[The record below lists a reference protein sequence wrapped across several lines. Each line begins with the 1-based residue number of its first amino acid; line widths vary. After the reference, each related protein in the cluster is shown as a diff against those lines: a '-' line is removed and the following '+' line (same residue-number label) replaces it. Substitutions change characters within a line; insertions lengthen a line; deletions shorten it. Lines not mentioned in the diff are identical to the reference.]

1 MNEPESFENSR
12 LIESIR
18 RDKLDSTL
26 KLIDELDPKDVSK
39 VCPITNANALFYAV
53 QRTSDDEALEICQ
66 RILDKCPELDVKS
79 TDISL
84 QTALFFASR
93 DGNVKTAEYL
103 INNGCNVNHTDR
115 VNQTALFYAAR
126 DGRFETVRLLLDKG
140 ANPNMSDNVGQT
152 ALFYAA
158 RDGRSQTCM
167 LLLDNGADPSIK
179 DKNRQAAHSYAMKSG
194 HKQLAGILKSRVS
207 IPAGG
212 SVIGSAGSA
221 DNVRG
226 GSIDSKTEGGG
237 SVICS
242 SSMAEGNM
250 IRDSEIRQCYR
261 LQFKGSDGKWYFA
274 PKVKIEEFEKM
285 FPNIAVWPKDSPVS
299 NLRPNI
305 DPFRASWYKVI
316 SDCVEDLRKQEGAW
330 IFDKPVDEKAWN
342 CSDYYKIVSKPMDFS
357 LIRKKLR
364 NGEYELCRD
373 VVSDIEQIFKNC
385 YLYNK
390 PDSSISIL
398 CKAIENQF
406 CNLKDSKDINS
417 ILARETELFGLDR
430 TNNDISDDIKDVKM
444 VVGDAD
450 KDNHDNSRSDAN
462 DDNNES

>member
-1 MNEPESFENSR
+1 MNEPESFEKSR
-12 LIESIR
+12 LVESIR
-18 RDKLDSTL
+18 RDKLDATL
-26 KLIDELDPKDVSK
+26 KLIDELDPKDISNL
-39 VCPITNANALFYAV
+39 CPITNANVLFYAA
-53 QRTSDDEALEICQ
+53 QRTNDDEALEICKK
-66 RILDKCPELDVKS
+66 ILEKCPELDVKS

-93 DGNVKTAEYL
+93 DGNIKTAEYL
-103 INNGCNVNHTDR
+103 INNGCDVNHTDR

-158 RDGRSQTCM
+158 RDGRSQTCI
-167 LLLDNGADPSIK
+167 LLLENGADPSIK

-194 HKQLAGILKSRVS
+194 HKQLAGLLKSRVS
-207 IPAGG
+207 VPAGS
-212 SVIGSAGSA
+212 SVTGGLNNADNLRSGYIDGKAESGGSALC
-221 DNVRG
+221 N
-226 GSIDSKTEGGG
+226 
-237 SVICS
+237 
-242 SSMAEGNM
+242 SSMVEGN
-250 IRDSEIRQCYR
+250 IIKDSEIRQCYR
-261 LQFKGSDGKWYFA
+261 LQVKGSDGKWYFA
-274 PKVKIEEFEKM
+274 PKVKIEEFERM
-285 FPNIAVWPKDSPVS
+285 FPNIAVWSKDSPVS
-299 NLRPNI
+299 YLKPNI

-316 SDCVEDLRKQEGAW
+316 SECVEDLRKQEGAW

-406 CNLKDSKDINS
+406 CNLRGSKGIDSLLN
-417 ILARETELFGLDR
+417 RESEIFGLDKI
-430 TNNDISDDIKDVKM
+430 NDGISEGIDDSNM
-444 VVGDAD
+444 VV
-450 KDNHDNSRSDAN
+450 
-462 DDNNES
+462 DDSNNNNNEG